1 MMRKILIL
9 FVVGMLFVQTACGTK
24 KEEETKKEPTNNTQ
38 EEKNELTDEDYKKIT
53 SVMETSRKDDKT
65 SLVKITYKNA
75 SSKEF
80 KVKTIKV
87 VVKKEEKEIL
97 SKTKEIN
104 EKIAAAS
111 EKTYEIEL
119 DIPIEKLGD
128 ENIDI
133 NWEMES

>member
-1 MMRKILIL
+1 MKKILIL
-9 FVVGMLFVQTACGTK
+9 FVVGMLFLQTACGTK
-24 KEEETKKEPTNNTQ
+24 KEEEKKEEPTNNTQ
-38 EEKNELTDEDYKKIT
+38 EEKKEELTDEDYKQIT

-87 VVKKEEKEIL
+87 VVTKEEKEIL

-104 EKIAAAS
+104 ETVAAAS

-119 DIPIEKLGD
+119 EISIEKLGE
-128 ENIDI
+128 ENVTV